1 MIIFGNYNVLEEL
14 LNNDSAD
21 PNAGIDATNS
31 LDPSNLVVFSLT
43 GMREGFPTLG
53 ILPPNTILFS
63 DDPNER
69 ISDEIMM
76 NYIFS
81 NDNIFFEFFSKVMY
95 PLYSGADVYIVVTNG
110 SVFDSITESVIKIIQ
125 QRYGY
130 NAAYINY
137 ADDLSYID
145 KDTNFSLTGVYN
157 FDIDKERYTAI
168 GASTFGIPQ
177 TDHDETQDSL
187 LRY

>member
-21 PNAGIDATNS
+21 PNAGVDATNS

-95 PLYSGADVYIVVTNG
+95 NCSLSILSHMSSVTR
-110 SVFDSITESVIKIIQ
+110 Q
-125 QRYGY
+125 
-130 NAAYINY
+130 
-137 ADDLSYID
+137 
-145 KDTNFSLTGVYN
+145 
-157 FDIDKERYTAI
+157 
-168 GASTFGIPQ
+168 
-177 TDHDETQDSL
+177 
-187 LRY
+187 